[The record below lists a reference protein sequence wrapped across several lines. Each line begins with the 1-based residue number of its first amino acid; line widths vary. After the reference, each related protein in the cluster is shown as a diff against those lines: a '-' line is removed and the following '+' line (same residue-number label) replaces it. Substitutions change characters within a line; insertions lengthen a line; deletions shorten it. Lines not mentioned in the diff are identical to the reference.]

1 MTGPLDAMRLNNITT
16 PAAIVDVRKMR
27 ANIRRMQQ
35 RMDLLGV
42 KFRPH
47 VKTTKCVEIVREQLA
62 AGAQGITVSTLKE
75 AEAFFDEG
83 VRDILYAVEV
93 APAKLAK
100 ALELRRKGCDL
111 KLLVDNPAS
120 AKTIAQFAAEHEHAF
135 EVWIEI
141 DTDGHRAGAQPGDPV
156 LIEIARALQTEWTR
170 VGGVLAHAGSSYE
183 ANSPQAL
190 QEIAERERAGC
201 VAAAQAIRNA
211 GITCAAVSVGSTPTA
226 LSAPALP
233 GVTEV
238 RAGVYVFFDLVM
250 ANTGVCTVDDIALSV
265 LSTVIGHRIDK
276 GWILVDAGWMAM
288 SRDRGTQQQAVDYG
302 YGQVCDLD
310 GRPLDGLVMTQV
322 NQEHGIICDTTA
334 QRDDIEI
341 RFPIGS
347 QVRILPNHACAT
359 ATQFDRYELVDGGDC
374 IATWSR
380 FHGW

>member
-1 MTGPLDAMRLNNITT
+1 MRLNSITT

-75 AEAFFDEG
+75 AEAFFEEG
-83 VRDILYAVEV
+83 VRDILYAVEI

-100 ALELRRKGCDL
+100 ALELRLKGCDL

-120 AKTIAQFAAEHEHAF
+120 AKTIAQFAAQHEHAF

-141 DTDGHRAGAQPGDPV
+141 DTDSHRAGVQPGDPG
-156 LIEIARALQTEWTR
+156 LIEIARVLQTEWTC

-183 ANSPQAL
+183 ASSPQAL

-201 VAAAQAIRNA
+201 VAAARAIRNA

-233 GVTEV
+233 GVTEA

-250 ANTGVCTVDDIALSV
+250 VNTGVCTVDDIALSV
-265 LSTVIGHRIDK
+265 LSTVIGHCTDK
-276 GWILVDAGWMAM
+276 DWILVDAGWMAM

-310 GRPLDGLVMTQV
+310 GRPLHGLMMTQV

-334 QRDDIEI
+334 QRKDIEM

-359 ATQFDRYELVDGGDC
+359 ATQFDRYELVDGGEC

>member
-1 MTGPLDAMRLNNITT
+1 MRLNDIAT

-27 ANIRRMQQ
+27 ANIGRMQR

-47 VKTTKCVEIVREQLA
+47 VKTAKCVEIVREQLA

-75 AEAFFDEG
+75 AEAFFEAG

-111 KLLVDNPAS
+111 KLLVDNRAS
-120 AKTIAQFAAEHEHAF
+120 AHAIVRFATEHQQAF
-135 EVWIEI
+135 EVWVEI
-141 DTDGHRAGAQPGDPV
+141 DTDGHRAGVQPGDPL
-156 LIEIARALQTEWTR
+156 LIEIARVLQSEWTR
-170 VGGVLAHAGSSYE
+170 LGGVLAHAGSSYE
-183 ANSPQAL
+183 ASSPQAL
-190 QEIAERERAGC
+190 HDIAERERAGC
-201 VAAAQAIRNA
+201 VAAARAIRSA
-211 GITCAAVSVGSTPTA
+211 GIACAAVSVGSTPTA
-226 LSAPALP
+226 LSAPALA

-250 ANTGVCTVDDIALSV
+250 ANTGVCTVEDIALSV
-265 LSTVIGHRIDK
+265 LSTVIGHRADK

-288 SRDRGTQQQAVDYG
+288 SRDRGTSQQAVDYG
-302 YGQVCDLD
+302 YGQVCGLD
-310 GRPLDGLVMTQV
+310 GRPLQGLMLTQV
-322 NQEHGIICDTTA
+322 NQEHGIICDAAA
-334 QRDDIEI
+334 QGQDIET

-359 ATQFDRYELVDGGDC
+359 ATQFDRYELLDGDEC
-374 IATWSR
+374 IATWNR

>member
-75 AEAFFDEG
+75 AEAFFEEG

-120 AKTIAQFAAEHEHAF
+120 AKMIAQFAAEHEHAF

-141 DTDGHRAGAQPGDPV
+141 DTDGHRAGAQPGYPV
-156 LIEIARALQTEWTR
+156 LIEIGRALE
-170 VGGVLAHAGSSYE
+170 
-183 ANSPQAL
+183 
-190 QEIAERERAGC
+190 
-201 VAAAQAIRNA
+201 
-211 GITCAAVSVGSTPTA
+211 
-226 LSAPALP
+226 
-233 GVTEV
+233 
-238 RAGVYVFFDLVM
+238 
-250 ANTGVCTVDDIALSV
+250 TV
-265 LSTVIGHRIDK
+265 
-276 GWILVDAGWMAM
+276 
-288 SRDRGTQQQAVDYG
+288 
-302 YGQVCDLD
+302 
-310 GRPLDGLVMTQV
+310 
-322 NQEHGIICDTTA
+322 
-334 QRDDIEI
+334 
-341 RFPIGS
+341 
-347 QVRILPNHACAT
+347 
-359 ATQFDRYELVDGGDC
+359 
-374 IATWSR
+374 
-380 FHGW
+380 